1 MNSTITCPYCKKS
14 FEISDAIQQQIDE
27 ELLRAKTEQ
36 SEMLRKE
43 FDIQAEA
50 KLKQAVQ
57 SAVNEARQA
66 ADLLLARE
74 RQAAKLELEKTK
86 QSIEFEVEKAKQST
100 ELETQRLRQQAE
112 SAKESEKQLREQLK
126 SLLEE
131 LSKANKA
138 KEEAEIAARKELLEK
153 EKLIREEAVNRAS
166 EDFNTKIREQEETI
180 NRLREQLTAA
190 KQVAEQGSQQ
200 LQGEIL
206 ELDIEQALRAA
217 FPFDTIDEVKKG
229 ERGSDIRQVVNEQFY
244 QNCGLV
250 LWECKNAKTYQASWL
265 GKLKD
270 ELATEK
276 AQIGV
281 IVFNPTDGGG
291 DDFKQLADNVWLVK
305 PRYAIMLATF
315 LREVCIKV
323 AVANRN
329 AEGKD
334 VKIEMIYN
342 YLTGGEFSNR
352 IRYII
357 ESYNEMAKQLD
368 IEKKQAQKRWA
379 AQEKILQKVTS
390 SLYGM
395 SGDLQ
400 GIAGKEIIALPG
412 LDDDDAASY
421 IATPRNAEPP
431 QNVNSAGRDEDE
443 Y

>member
-1 MNSTITCPYCKKS
+1 MITCPYCKKS
-14 FEISDAIQQQIDE
+14 FEISDAIQHQIED

-36 SEMLRKE
+36 SATLRKE
-43 FDIQAEA
+43 FDVQAEA
-50 KLKQAVQ
+50 KIKQAVQ
-57 SAVNEARQA
+57 SAVIEAQQA
-66 ADLLLARE
+66 AELQLSRE
-74 RQAAKLELEKTK
+74 RQAAKLELEKAK
-86 QSIEFEVEKAKQST
+86 QSTELEVEKAKQST
-100 ELETQRLRQQAE
+100 EFETEKLRRQAE

-138 KEEAEIAARKELLEK
+138 KEDAELAARKELLGK
-153 EKLIREEAVNRAS
+153 EKLIREEAAQRAS

-180 NRLREQLTAA
+180 NKLREQLTSA

-206 ELDIEQALRAA
+206 EMDIEQALRAA

-229 ERGSDIRQVVNEQFY
+229 ERGSDIRQIINEQFY

-250 LWECKNAKTYQASWL
+250 LWECKNAKTYQTGWL

-270 ELATEK
+270 ELAIEK

-305 PRYAIMLATF
+305 PRYTIMLATF
-315 LREVCIKV
+315 LREVCVKV
-323 AVANRN
+323 AIANRN
-329 AEGKD
+329 VEGKD

-357 ESYNEMAKQLD
+357 ESYDEMAKQLD
-368 IEKKQAQKRWA
+368 TEKKQAQKRWA
-379 AQEKILQKVTS
+379 TQEKILQKVTS

-400 GIAGKEIIALPG
+400 GIAGKEILALPG
-412 LDDDDAASY
+412 LEGDSAGNYSV
-421 IATPRNAEPP
+421 TPRNSEL
-431 QNVNSAGRDEDE
+431 QKNISSTGRNEDE

>member
-1 MNSTITCPYCKKS
+1 MITCPYCKKS
-14 FEISDAIQQQIDE
+14 FEISDAIQHQIED

-36 SEMLRKE
+36 SATLQKE
-43 FDIQAEA
+43 FDVQAEA
-50 KLKQAVQ
+50 KIKQAVQ
-57 SAVNEARQA
+57 SAVIEAQQA
-66 ADLLLARE
+66 AELQLSRE
-74 RQAAKLELEKTK
+74 RQAAKLELEKAK
-86 QSIEFEVEKAKQST
+86 QSTELEVEKAKQST
-100 ELETQRLRQQAE
+100 EFETEKLRRQAE

-138 KEEAEIAARKELLEK
+138 KEDAELAARKELLGK
-153 EKLIREEAVNRAS
+153 EKLIREEAAQRAS

-180 NRLREQLTAA
+180 NKLREQLTTA

-206 ELDIEQALRAA
+206 EMDIEQALRAA

-229 ERGSDIRQVVNEQFY
+229 ERGSDIRQVINEQFY

-250 LWECKNAKTYQASWL
+250 LWECKNAKTYQAGWL

-270 ELATEK
+270 ELAIEK

-305 PRYAIMLATF
+305 PRYTIMLATF
-315 LREVCIKV
+315 LREVCVKV
-323 AVANRN
+323 AIANRN
-329 AEGKD
+329 VEGKD

-357 ESYNEMAKQLD
+357 ESYDEMAKQLD
-368 IEKKQAQKRWA
+368 TEKKQAQKRWA
-379 AQEKILQKVTS
+379 TQEKILQKVTS

-400 GIAGKEIIALPG
+400 GIAGKEILALPG
-412 LDDDDAASY
+412 LEGDSDGNYS
-421 IATPRNAEPP
+421 ATPRNLES
-431 QNVNSAGRDEDE
+431 QKNISSTGRNEDE